1 MTLKILPKNIT
12 LILTIA
18 AFILTNQRLFA
29 ATPNL
34 PQKNSY
40 SFADIAEKI
49 LPSVV
54 SISINTATSAKEFGS
69 GFIVSKEGFVVTN
82 NHVIDDASEIIITL
96 NNEQKFRAKIISIDK
111 KTDIALLKIESEK
124 EFPFVKFGDSS
135 KARIGDWILIA
146 GNPYGIGLSLSA
158 GIISAKG
165 RNLSNSKIEEF
176 LQTDAA
182 INNGNSGGPM
192 FNLNGEVIGVNNS
205 IISPSGGNVG
215 IGFAI
220 PSSTIEPVIRQLK
233 DQGEVVRGWIGISVQ
248 NISTEIAENFNIEK
262 NRGAFVT
269 EISKDGPAEQAGIMP
284 SDIILKIDETEI
296 NDMKILPKI
305 ILSYPIGKI
314 AKFTILRQGS
324 TKVMN
329 VKVSKL
335 QEEEQKKPEISQK
348 IERKK
353 ITANSEQILGMSL
366 INLNPAIKKIRGID
380 ASLNGVLVSDVSAKS
395 EAFLKGIL
403 AGDIILSVNQE
414 SVNSIDKIKEIIN
427 RITKSDK
434 KIFLFIKRGSAS
446 LGIAIN
452 PNSK

>member
-34 PQKNSY
+34 PQKNPY

-54 SISINTATSAKEFGS
+54 GISTTTTTATKEFGS
-69 GFIVSKEGFVVTN
+69 GFIVSKEGLIATN
-82 NHVIDDASEIIITL
+82 NHVIDDAGEIIVIL
-96 NNEQKFRAKIISIDK
+96 NNDQKFRAKIVSIDK
-111 KTDIALLKIESEK
+111 KTDIALLKIDSEK
-124 EFPFVKFGDSS
+124 EFPFVKFGDSG

-165 RNLSNSKIEEF
+165 RNLNNSKIEEF

-233 DQGEVVRGWIGISVQ
+233 DQGEVIRGWIGISVQ
-248 NISTEIAENFNIEK
+248 NVTAEIAENFNIEK

-269 EISKDGPAEQAGIMP
+269 EISKEGPAEQAGILP
-284 SDIILKIDETEI
+284 SDIILKIDETEV

-305 ILSYPIGKI
+305 ISSYPIGKI

-324 TKVMN
+324 TKIMN
-329 VKVSKL
+329 VKISRM
-335 QEEEQKKPEISQK
+335 QDDEQKKPELPQQ

-353 ITANSEQILGMSL
+353 NTPNSEQILGMSL
-366 INLNPAIKKIRGID
+366 INLSPAVKKMRGID
-380 ASLNGVLVSDVSAKS
+380 ASLNGVLISDVSAKS
-395 EAFLKGIL
+395 EAFLRGML
-403 AGDIILSVNQE
+403 AGDVILSVNQE
-414 SVNSIDKIKEIIN
+414 AVNSSERIKEIVN
-427 RITKSDK
+427 KAVKSDK

>member
-414 SVNSIDKIKEIIN
+414 SVNSTDKIKEIIN

-434 KIFLFIKRGSAS
+434 KIFLFIKRGGAS